1 MNVISEAKRAAR
13 SRAEA
18 VRDGAHAS
26 MPGAGRIAAG
36 HALGVLAK
44 LHGVRRVSAFLSF
57 RSEIA
62 TGPLI
67 AGLHGLGYEIGLP
80 VVQGRARP
88 LVFRRWAPGAP
99 LMRGNFGVEVPP
111 ADAPEMVPEV
121 LFVPLLAFTASGH
134 RLGYGGG
141 FYDRTLAALR
151 EAGAPVTA
159 IGFAY
164 GAQRVAELPL
174 EATDLAL
181 DAVVTE
187 AGVMHPG

>member
-1 MNVISEAKRAAR
+1 
-13 SRAEA
+13 
-18 VRDGAHAS
+18 
-26 MPGAGRIAAG
+26 
-36 HALGVLAK
+36 
-44 LHGVRRVSAFLSF
+44 
-57 RSEIA
+57 
-62 TGPLI
+62 
-67 AGLHGLGYEIGLP
+67 
-80 VVQGRARP
+80 
-88 LVFRRWAPGAP
+88 
-99 LMRGNFGVEVPP
+99 
-111 ADAPEMVPEV
+111 MVPEV

-151 EAGAPVTA
+151 GAGAPVTA